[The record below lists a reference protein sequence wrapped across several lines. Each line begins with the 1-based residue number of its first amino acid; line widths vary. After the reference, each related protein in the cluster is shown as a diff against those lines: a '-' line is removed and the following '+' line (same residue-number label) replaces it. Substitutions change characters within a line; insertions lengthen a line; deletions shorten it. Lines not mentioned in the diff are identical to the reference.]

1 MSISHC
7 QIPVDIICD
16 KFFDKILLAN
26 PGQFAKLKYVM
37 IQPFTPPKM
46 TEIVQILTQLSMVKS
61 LQKMSFLPSLY
72 AFPGNTDTERE
83 SNAIQIV
90 RACVAILETK
100 GRTDIDFIDF

>member
-26 PGQFAKLKYVM
+26 PRQFAKLKYVM

-90 RACVAILETK
+90 RACAAILETK
-100 GRTDIDFIDF
+100 GRTDIDFVDF